1 MANLYHGKKNSVKLK
16 STTVAIAQHV
26 KIHFPT
32 PETGARLPIPALSLY
47 TPFHSSP
54 RKSRLSEHRLLR
66 HHPKS
71 FLKLILVGFLLVALP
86 LFLALAYSALSI
98 DRLANQSRQAVYQ
111 AERIAHG
118 SRILVDQVAAM
129 ERSIRLSLIL
139 GDATLLEGYY
149 QAHDRFTATSASLA
163 TLPLKDDQRALLDK
177 LQATESAIFM
187 KIGDA
192 RNSPAGLTASTV
204 DFTSLL
210 DSARSFLNKGDAPI
224 EHEVDAMQAM
234 AARARTIV
242 IWQLLALVPVAILL
256 ASGFSLLINR
266 PIRQIDEA
274 IRIMGQGELSQSIIV
289 EGPQDLTRLG
299 ERLDWMRRRLLDLEA
314 QKTRFLQHVSHE
326 LKTPLTSIREGADLL
341 AAGVTGS
348 LNAKQM
354 QVARIL
360 LGNSVELQKR
370 IEDLLNYSAIQSGS
384 TVTARQRAD
393 LQQILDA
400 VLHDQTLA
408 IMNKSLQIDLN
419 CPSLPLEC
427 DEQKIRI
434 AVDNLLSNA
443 VKHSP
448 NGGKI
453 RILAQKTQN
462 DIVMDIIDSGPG
474 VAPDDRDRIFD
485 PFYQGRKPSHSPT
498 SGTGLGLSIAREY
511 VKAQGGTLALMDGEA
526 GGAHF
531 RIILPDTCGAAS

>member
-1 MANLYHGKKNSVKLK
+1 MFV
-16 STTVAIAQHV
+16 
-26 KIHFPT
+26 HFFF
-32 PETGARLPIPALSLY
+32 I
-47 TPFHSSP
+47 SP
-54 RKSRLSEHRLLR
+54 RKSRLSEYHLLR

-149 QAHDRFTATSASLA
+149 QAHEKFSATSASLA
-163 TLPLKDDQRALLDK
+163 ALPLKDDQRALLDK
-177 LQATESAIFM
+177 LQTTESAIFL

-192 RNSPAGLTASTV
+192 RNSPEGLTASSV

-210 DSARSFLNKGDAPI
+210 DSARSFLNRGDAPI

-234 AARARTIV
+234 ASRARTIV
-242 IWQLLALVPVAILL
+242 IWQLLALVPTAILL
-256 ASGFSLLINR
+256 AFGFSLLINR
-266 PIRQIDEA
+266 PIRQIDAA
-274 IRIMGQGELSQSIIV
+274 IRIMGQGELSQSIAV
-289 EGPQDLTRLG
+289 EGPEDLTRLG
-299 ERLDWMRRRLLDLEA
+299 ERLDWMRLRLLELEA

-341 AAGVTGS
+341 AEGVTGT
-348 LNAKQM
+348 LNEKQM

-370 IEDLLNYSAIQSGS
+370 IEDLLNYSAIQSGNA
-384 TVTARQRAD
+384 VTAQQRTD
-393 LQQILDA
+393 LRRILDA
-400 VLHDQTLA
+400 VLQDQTLA
-408 IMNKSLQIDLN
+408 IMNKSLQVELD
-419 CPSLPLEC
+419 CPNLPLEC

-443 VKHSP
+443 IKFSP
-448 NGGKI
+448 IGGKI
-453 RILAQKTQN
+453 EILAQKTESN
-462 DIVMDIIDSGPG
+462 IFMDIIDSGPG
-474 VAPDDRDRIFD
+474 VDAADREKIFD
-485 PFYQGRKPSHSPT
+485 AFYQGRKPALGST
-498 SGTGLGLSIAREY
+498 AGTGLGLSIAREY
-511 VKAQGGTLALMDGEA
+511 VKAQGGTLALMDRET

-531 RIILPDTCGAAS
+531 RITLPDTCGAAS

>member
-1 MANLYHGKKNSVKLK
+1 MSEYH
-16 STTVAIAQHV
+16 
-26 KIHFPT
+26 
-32 PETGARLPIPALSLY
+32 
-47 TPFHSSP
+47 
-54 RKSRLSEHRLLR
+54 LLR

-139 GDATLLEGYY
+139 GDTTLLEGYY
-149 QAHDRFTATSASLA
+149 LAHGKFSATSASLA

-177 LQATESAIFM
+177 LQTTESAIFQ

-192 RNSPAGLTASTV
+192 RHSPEGLTASTV

-210 DSARSFLNKGDAPI
+210 DSERSFLNRGDAPI

-256 ASGFSLLINR
+256 AFGFSLLINR

-274 IRIMGQGELSQSIIV
+274 IRIMGQGELSQSVTV
-289 EGPQDLTRLG
+289 EGPEDLMRLG
-299 ERLDWMRRRLLDLEA
+299 ERLDWMRLRLLELEA

-341 AAGVTGS
+341 AEGITGL
-348 LNAKQM
+348 LNEKQM

-384 TVTARQRAD
+384 TATAKQRTD
-393 LQQILDA
+393 LKQILDA
-400 VLHDQTLA
+400 VLQDQTLA
-408 IMNKSLQIDLN
+408 IMNKSLQVDLS
-419 CPSLPLEC
+419 CPNLPLEC

-443 VKHSP
+443 IKFSP
-448 NGGKI
+448 NGGSI
-453 RILAQKTQN
+453 RMLAQKTAN
-462 DIVMDIIDSGPG
+462 NIVMDIIDSGPG
-474 VAPDDRDRIFD
+474 VDPGDRDRIFD
-485 PFYQGRKPSHSPT
+485 AFYQGRKPTHGST
-498 SGTGLGLSIAREY
+498 AGTGLGLSIAREY
-511 VKAQGGTLALMDGEA
+511 VKAQGGTLALMERTT

-531 RIILPDTCGAAS
+531 RITLPDTCGAAS